1 MGKVGV
7 SSMPLDVKS
16 YKMDGT
22 SSSPSAREALYKAT
36 APYNG
41 FVIATV
47 SNKADVQGRPDDYGE
62 CASSILGNNVTV
74 AASAGN
80 NPQLAGQ
87 QRTFGSSATA
97 VLSVN
102 KGDEIA
108 LRSYSTATKAFYYM
122 SALSTAG
129 DLTFVKS

>member
-16 YKMDGT
+16 YRIEGEQLAAVRTVK
-22 SSSPSAREALYKAT
+22 YKAT
-36 APYNG
+36 APCNG
-41 FVIATV
+41 FILASI
-47 SNKADVQGRPDDYGE
+47 SNNADIQGRPDDYGQ
-62 CASSILGNNVTV
+62 CIASIRINNAAV
-74 AASAGN
+74 AISSGN
-80 NPQLAGQ
+80 NPQLSGQ
-87 QRTFGSSATA
+87 QRAFGSSATA